1 MASFSLIKYT
11 SRPPRRRTTD
21 LVLLGLVELCVSQPV
36 AREPPS
42 LVGKLSLTY
51 KSSEFEFSTYKLF
64 IFMHEQWN
72 FFFLIL

>member
-21 LVLLGLVELCVSQPV
+21 LVLLGLVELCVSQLV
-36 AREPPS
+36 VREPPS

-51 KSSEFEFSTYKLF
+51 KSSEFEFSTHKLF
-64 IFMHEQWN
+64 IFIHEQWD
-72 FFFLIL
+72 FFLIL